1 MNKRHMR
8 LAPKIVIGTFVV
20 FLLFLFVLGVRE
32 VFFKKNYYPIEFEK
46 EVESASKIFGVDESV
61 IYSVIYCESSFKK
74 SAESNMGAVGLMQL
88 LPETL
93 EWLCGKEGVEYNSDF
108 LLNPEKNIY
117 YGTMFLS
124 ILYDKYENW
133 DLVHAAYHAGH
144 TRVDN
149 WIEEGTVVIDADGNL
164 TGIPI
169 KATDVYVEKI
179 NTAKKAYIK
188 LLDKEEK

>member
-1 MNKRHMR
+1 MR
-8 LAPKIVIGTFVV
+8 PLPKIILGALAL

-32 VFFKKNYYPIEFEK
+32 VFFKKNYYPIYFEN
-46 EVESASKIFGVDESV
+46 EVKLASDTFGVDEEI
-61 IYSVIYCESSFKK
+61 IYSVIYCESSFDK
-74 SAESNMGAVGLMQL
+74 SAVSNMGAVGLMQL

-93 EWLCGKEGVEYNSDF
+93 EWLCMRDGAEYSEEM
-108 LLNPEKNIY
+108 LLDPEKNIY

-124 ILYDKYENW
+124 MMFDRYENW
-133 DLVHAAYHAGH
+133 DAAHAAYHAGH

-149 WIEEGTVVIDADGNL
+149 WFADGTVVIDAEGRL

-169 KATDVYVEKI
+169 KATDVYVNKI
-179 NTAKKAYIK
+179 RTAKKAYIK